1 MEIGNVRL
9 ENNVFLAPMAGITD
23 KAMRMIT
30 KPFGAGLMYTEMVS
44 GKALLYNNKKT
55 EELLDVSEEEQPI
68 AAQLFGHE
76 PKVLAEIAY
85 KATEAGAKIIDI
97 NMGCPAPKITSN
109 GEGSALMKNPSLAG
123 EIIKEVV
130 GAAEAPVTVKIR
142 KGWDEGSVNAV
153 ELAKIAEQNG
163 ASAVTV
169 HGRTRTQFYE
179 GAADLDIIKEVVSS
193 VKIPVIGNGDITDG
207 KSARHMLDYTGCG
220 GIMIGREAQ
229 GNPWI
234 FKEVLTYLK
243 SGKAVL
249 PPTLEER
256 CGVMKK
262 HLLLICS
269 LKGEARGIPESRKHM
284 AWYVKGIRGGA
295 KMREKIFKAQTYAEM
310 LDIIGELE
318 KHI

>member
-85 KATEAGAKIIDI
+85 KATEVGAKIIDI

-179 GAADLDIIKEVVSS
+179 GTADLDIIKEVVSS

-207 KSARHMLDYTGCG
+207 KSAKHMLDYTGCG

-243 SGKAVL
+243 SGEAVL
-249 PPTLEER
+249 PPMLEER

-262 HLLLICS
+262 HLLLICG

-295 KMREKIFKAQTYAEM
+295 KMREKIFKAQTCAEM

>member
-179 GAADLDIIKEVVSS
+179 GTADLDIIKEVVSS

-207 KSARHMLDYTGCG
+207 KSAKRMLDYTGCG